1 MKPEK
6 NNNAGKTVTRVLK
19 MGEEGYEIDQI
30 ARLTR
35 LPIWKVSDILQREYV
50 RKLNEKEV

>member
-6 NNNAGKTVTRVLK
+6 NNNAGKTVTKVLK

-30 ARLTR
+30 ARMTR
-35 LPIWKVSDILQREYV
+35 LPVWKVSDILQREYV
-50 RKLNEKEV
+50 RKKNEKEV